1 MAGATGG
8 AGSSNPSPA
17 PAPKILLAKPGLVTT
32 GSVSSKL
39 IRGGAAC
46 GGGGGGGGAEDES
59 VSLRSRLPPIGSL
72 NLLSDSWEFHTDR
85 FLPVIFSVYILFCF
99 CCFGLFGCWE
109 NRGKRN
115 LKLGILNFYCT
126 KFQFFWIMLEKSF
139 CLL

>member
-39 IRGGAAC
+39 IRSGGA
-46 GGGGGGGGAEDES
+46 GGGGGGAEDES

-85 FLPVIFSVYILFCF
+85 FLPVIFLYIFSSVFVVLVC
-99 CCFGLFGCWE
+99 LDA
-109 NRGKRN
+109 
-115 LKLGILNFYCT
+115 
-126 KFQFFWIMLEKSF
+126 EKIEEKEI
-139 CLL
+139 